1 MSRTRYPL
9 PVVPQPENVRYVC
22 VPVPDE
28 QYHIA
33 AFLGALFNLSKWY
46 SWRADDDH
54 TGKLA
59 ADMWLPIYRSVAAA
73 LEENDGCG
81 AGGIMLL
88 RQNPDD
94 SCQLEFSNDAGET
107 WSLAF
112 DYGLCTPG
120 WAAPIVASNNGNMPP
135 SPYEPGG
142 TWIYE
147 PGETEAEVE
156 QRQLALCE
164 AARIIVNAALD
175 FFVQAKLEQ
184 LTVQAAAAIALGIL
198 TIINPL
204 IGAGL
209 WAAFG
214 TGVAFAA
221 LSIITLHE
229 ANITVEEAN
238 DPVLRDYFICHLVIA
253 LRGRPVTLADFQAAF
268 SDADV
273 CTEEPYTSV
282 AHYLYDLFSTS
293 QYSETM
299 YNNFLRSLG
308 DTTLAVKG
316 GAEPGDCGCPEESWC
331 HRIEGQE
338 LFQLI
343 TSDFVDIT
351 GADYAKGIWDAGN
364 EYWLSQSKTPSSR
377 SSFLLWMRLYVPD
390 DTTITGI
397 LFSWGTFGNPN
408 QDTVI
413 KGGGYKT
420 AWTNWAGMGTPT
432 ASFGGTSVTSSPS
445 GYGNGSLSISG
456 SPLMF
461 YYYVNANSAR
471 NDLYLEG
478 ITIYGT
484 GKRMFGS
491 CDNC

>member
-9 PVVPQPENVRYVC
+9 PLVPQPENVRYVC

-28 QYHIA
+28 QFHIG
-33 AFLGALFNLSKWY
+33 AFLGAIFNLSKWY

-120 WAAPIVASNNGNMPP
+120 WAAPIVASTNENSPP
-135 SPYEPGG
+135 SPFQPEN
-142 TWIYE
+142 TWIYST
-147 PGETEAEVE
+147 GETTTEVE
-156 QRQLALCE
+156 YRQQALCE
-164 AARIIVNAALD
+164 AARVMVNAAMD
-175 FFVQAKLEQ
+175 FFVKAKQEELQ
-184 LTVQAAAAIALGIL
+184 IQAAAAIALGIL
-198 TIINPL
+198 TLIAPV

-209 WAAFG
+209 WMAFG

-221 LSIITLHE
+221 LSVIAIHSAAITLE
-229 ANITVEEAN
+229 TAN
-238 DPVLRDYFICHLVIA
+238 DPDIRQYFVCHLITA

-293 QYSETM
+293 QYSENM

-308 DTTLAVKG
+308 DTTLTVRAG
-316 GAEPGDCGCPEESWC
+316 ETIDSCGCDDGAWCHDFYGAELRDRFLNENP
-331 HRIEGQE
+331 
-338 LFQLI
+338 
-343 TSDFVDIT
+343 
-351 GADYAKGIWDAGN
+351 AKTLWNSTYNGWYSNGTAGN
-364 EYWLSQSKTPSSR
+364 
-377 SSFLLWMRLYVPD
+377 SFVQISLAFFVPT

-397 LFSWGTFGNPN
+397 TMYYDRPSGGSNVVTVSDSDGNATQSTTAPPPY
-408 QDTVI
+408 QWSI
-413 KGGGYKT
+413 YQAGGYSKT
-420 AWTNWAGMGTPT
+420 GKFMKWN
-432 ASFGGTSVTSSPS
+432 FDQFRGGAVTT
-445 GYGNGSLSISG
+445 I
-456 SPLMF
+456 
-461 YYYVNANSAR
+461 
-471 NDLYLEG
+471 G
-478 ITIYGT
+478 ITRVRITGT
-484 GKRMFGS
+484 GQRLFGS
-491 CDNC
+491 CDNCV